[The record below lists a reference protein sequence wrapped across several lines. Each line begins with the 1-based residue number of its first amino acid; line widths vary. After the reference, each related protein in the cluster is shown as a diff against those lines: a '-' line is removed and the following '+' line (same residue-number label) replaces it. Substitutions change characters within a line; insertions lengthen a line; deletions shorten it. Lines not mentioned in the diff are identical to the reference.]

1 MSDRLLRDLK
11 QTKPFA
17 NERIAVLVSLL
28 RTTDLV
34 SRPLEELLRPAE
46 LSHTT
51 YNVLRILRGAGSQG
65 LPCREIGARLVTRE
79 PDVTRLL
86 DRLERRGLLT
96 RSRDSSDRRVVT
108 IRITE
113 AGMALLDELDMDR
126 RGYDA
131 LAPFFSGLSPADIDT
146 LLRLLE
152 RLREA
157 GEQPTRT
164 TP

>member
-1 MSDRLLRDLK
+1 MSDQLLADLK

-17 NERIAVLVSLL
+17 NERIAVLLSLL
-28 RTTDLV
+28 RTTDLI

-51 YNVLRILRGAGSQG
+51 YNVLRILCGAGATG

-86 DRLERRGLLT
+86 DRLEKRQLLT
-96 RSRDSSDRRVVT
+96 RSRDAGDRRVVT

-113 AGMALLDELDMDR
+113 AGIRLLDELDMDR
-126 RGYDA
+126 RGYAA
-131 LAPFFSGLSPADIDT
+131 LAPFFVGLSPADIDT

-152 RLREA
+152 RLREVQ
-157 GEQPTRT
+157 ESSPRT